1 MCHCEARLVGAWQ
14 SLTILNLGGWSTHKS
29 KICYNLKW
37 ESEVSKILDKINA
50 PSDVKGLNQDELAE
64 LCSELRELLVSQV
77 SQNGGHL
84 ASSLGVVELTVA
96 LHRVFDSPKDKI
108 IWDVGHQ
115 SYVHKLLTGRREQFP
130 SLRQYQGLSGFPD
143 RDESPHDAFTTG
155 HGGTSVSAALGMA
168 LSRDLTGD
176 DHHVVAVIGDGCL
189 TCGMTYEALNHAGH
203 LETRLIVVLND
214 NGMSISPTVGA
225 LAKRLNV
232 IRITSPYIQAKEQT
246 YRLLSLLPGG
256 KRLRRALHRL
266 KEGAKA
272 VVMPSIMWEQLGFTY
287 LGPVDGHNIAEL
299 EKALTRARNYSR
311 PVIVHA
317 LTTKGKG
324 YKPAEDNP
332 TRFHGLSPKSESL
345 STTPTYSQIF
355 AQTVGGLLRNNP
367 SVVVISAAM
376 VEGNSL
382 SPLVKE
388 FPQHIYDVG
397 ISEQHAVTL
406 AAGLATQGFIPV
418 VAIYSTFLQRAFD
431 QILHD
436 VCLPDLPVIFALDRS
451 GIVGED
457 GKTHQGLFD
466 LSYLSLMP
474 NMIVCAPK
482 DENELQDLLYTALT
496 AGHPMAIRY
505 PRGRGT
511 GVPLVTEL
519 HQIPIGKAEIIKQGE
534 DIVIIGIGST
544 VMPSLEAAEHLALR
558 GIDAMVINAR
568 FAKPLDTE
576 LILDVANHTQKVV
589 IVEENVL
596 SGGFGAAVL
605 ELLEKAEASDIKVKR
620 LGIPDEFVTHGK
632 QDFLRSHYH
641 LDALGIAKECSDFLA
656 HIQTKTGGESHTT
669 ILNSNF

>member
-1 MCHCEARLVGAWQ
+1 L
-14 SLTILNLGGWSTHKS
+14 
-29 KICYNLKW
+29 
-37 ESEVSKILDKINA
+37 SKILDKINA
-50 PSDVKGLNQDELAE
+50 PSDVKGLNQNELGE
-64 LCSELRELLVSQV
+64 LCSELRELLVSRV
-77 SQNGGHL
+77 SENGGHL
-84 ASSLGVVELTVA
+84 ASNLGAVELTVA

-143 RDESPHDAFTTG
+143 SDESLHDAFTTG
-155 HGGTSVSAALGMA
+155 HGGTSISAALGMA
-168 LSRDLTGD
+168 LSRDLARGK
-176 DHHVVAVIGDGCL
+176 HHVVAIIGDGCL

-203 LETRLIVVLND
+203 LGTRLIVVLND

-225 LAKRLNV
+225 IAKRLNAV
-232 IRITSPYIQAKEQT
+232 RTTRGYIRAKKQT
-246 YRLLSLLPGG
+246 NRLLSLLPGG
-256 KRLRRALHRL
+256 KRLQGALRRLR
-266 KEGAKA
+266 EGVKA
-272 VVMPSIMWEQLGFTY
+272 VVMPTMMWEQLGFTY
-287 LGPVDGHNIAEL
+287 LGPINGHNTAEL
-299 EKALTRARNYSR
+299 EAALTQARNYYK
-311 PVIVHA
+311 PVIVHV

-332 TRFHGLSPKSESL
+332 TDFHGLSPKSEGL
-345 STTPTYSQIF
+345 GTIPTYSQIF
-355 AQTVGGLLRNNP
+355 ARTVGGLLRDNP
-367 SVVVISAAM
+367 RVVVISAAM

-382 SPLVKE
+382 SSLVKK
-388 FPQHIYDVG
+388 FPRRIYDVG

-406 AAGLATQGFIPV
+406 AAGLATQGFIPI

-431 QILHD
+431 QVLHD

-457 GKTHQGLFD
+457 GKTHQGIFD
-466 LSYLSLMP
+466 LSYLNLMP

-482 DENELQDLLYTALT
+482 DENELQDLLYTALN
-496 AGHPMAIRY
+496 AEHPLAIRY
-505 PRGRGT
+505 PRGRGA
-511 GVPLVTEL
+511 GVPLAPEL
-519 HQIPIGKAEIIKQGE
+519 HQLPIGKAEIIKQGE

-576 LILDVANHTQKVV
+576 LILDVANHTKKMV
-589 IVEENVL
+589 IVEENIL

-605 ELLEKAEASDIKVKR
+605 ELLGKAEALDVKVKR

-632 QDFLRSHYH
+632 QDFLRSLYH
-641 LDALGIAKECSDFLA
+641 LDALGIAKECVDFLA
-656 HIQTKTGGESHTT
+656 RVPAKAG
-669 ILNSNF
+669 

>member
-1 MCHCEARLVGAWQ
+1 
-14 SLTILNLGGWSTHKS
+14 
-29 KICYNLKW
+29 
-37 ESEVSKILDKINA
+37 VSSILDRTND
-50 PSDVKGLNQDELAE
+50 PSDLKGLTHDELRE
-64 LCSELRELLVSQV
+64 LCSELRELLVSKV
-77 SQNGGHL
+77 SENGGHL
-84 ASSLGVVELTVA
+84 ASNLGVVELTVA

-115 SYVHKLLTGRREQFP
+115 SYVHKLLTGRREQFH
-130 SLRQYQGLSGFPD
+130 SLRRYQGLSGFPD

-155 HGGTSVSAALGMA
+155 HGGTSISAALGMTLA
-168 LSRDLTGD
+168 RDRAGD
-176 DHHVVAVIGDGCL
+176 GHHVVAVIGDGCL

-203 LETRLIVVLND
+203 LGTRFIVVLND

-225 LAKRLNV
+225 IARRLNV
-232 IRITSPYIQAKEQT
+232 VRTTRGYVRAKKQT
-246 YRLLSLLPGG
+246 NRLLSLLPGG
-256 KRLRRALHRL
+256 KKLQAALRRLR
-266 KEGAKA
+266 EGVKA
-272 VVMPSIMWEQLGFTY
+272 VVMPTMMWEQLGFTY
-287 LGPVDGHNIAEL
+287 LGPIDGHNLADL
-299 EKALTRARNYSR
+299 EIVLAQARNYYK
-311 PVIVHA
+311 PVIVHV
-317 LTTKGKG
+317 LTKKGKG

-332 TRFHGLSPKSESL
+332 THFHGLSPRSEGVD
-345 STTPTYSQIF
+345 TVPTYSQVF
-355 AQTVGGLLRNNP
+355 ARTVGGLLRDNP
-367 SVVVISAAM
+367 KVVVISAAM

-382 SPLVKE
+382 SSLVKE
-388 FPQHIYDVG
+388 FPQRIYDVG

-406 AAGLATQGFIPV
+406 AAGLATQGFIPI

-431 QILHD
+431 QVLHD

-457 GKTHQGLFD
+457 GKTHQGIFD

-482 DENELQDLLYTALT
+482 DGNELQDLLYTALNT
-496 AGHPMAIRY
+496 EHPMAIRY

-511 GVPLVTEL
+511 GVPFATEL
-519 HQIPIGKAEIIKQGE
+519 HQLPIGKAEMMKHGE

-544 VMPSLEAAEHLALR
+544 VMPSLEAAEHLALG

-576 LILDVANHTQKVV
+576 LILDVASHTKKMV

-605 ELLEKAEASDIKVKR
+605 ELLEQAGVSDVKVKR

-632 QDFLRSHYH
+632 QDFLRSLYH
-641 LDALGIAKECSDFLA
+641 LDAPGIAKECVDFLA
-656 HIQTKTGGESHTT
+656 HIQTEAEKEFHTAMPQ
-669 ILNSNF
+669 

>member
-1 MCHCEARLVGAWQ
+1 M
-14 SLTILNLGGWSTHKS
+14 SKS
-29 KICYNLKW
+29 RICYNLRW
-37 ESEVSKILDKINA
+37 ESDVSSILDRTND
-50 PSDVKGLNQDELAE
+50 PSDLKGLTHDELRE
-64 LCSELRELLVSQV
+64 LCSELRELLVSKV
-77 SQNGGHL
+77 SENGGHL
-84 ASSLGVVELTVA
+84 ASNLGVVELTVA

-115 SYVHKLLTGRREQFP
+115 SYVHKLLTGRREQFH
-130 SLRQYQGLSGFPD
+130 SLRRYQGLSGFPD

-155 HGGTSVSAALGMA
+155 HGGTSISAALGMTLA
-168 LSRDLTGD
+168 RDRAGD
-176 DHHVVAVIGDGCL
+176 GHHVVAVIGDGCL

-203 LETRLIVVLND
+203 LGTRFIVVLND

-225 LAKRLNV
+225 IARRLNV
-232 IRITSPYIQAKEQT
+232 VRTTRGYVRAKKQT
-246 YRLLSLLPGG
+246 NRLLSLLPGG
-256 KRLRRALHRL
+256 KKLQAALRRLR
-266 KEGAKA
+266 EGVKA
-272 VVMPSIMWEQLGFTY
+272 VVMPTMMWEQLGFTY
-287 LGPVDGHNIAEL
+287 LGPIDGHNLADL
-299 EKALTRARNYSR
+299 EIVLAQARNYYK
-311 PVIVHA
+311 PVIVHV
-317 LTTKGKG
+317 LTKKGKG

-332 TRFHGLSPKSESL
+332 THFHGLSPRSEGVD
-345 STTPTYSQIF
+345 TVPTYSQVF
-355 AQTVGGLLRNNP
+355 ARTVGGLLRDNP
-367 SVVVISAAM
+367 KVVVISAAM

-382 SPLVKE
+382 SSLVKE
-388 FPQHIYDVG
+388 FPQRIYDVG

-406 AAGLATQGFIPV
+406 AAGLATQGFIPI

-431 QILHD
+431 QVLHD

-457 GKTHQGLFD
+457 GKTHQGIFD

-482 DENELQDLLYTALT
+482 DGNELQDLLYTALNT
-496 AGHPMAIRY
+496 EHPMAIRY

-511 GVPLVTEL
+511 GVPFATEL
-519 HQIPIGKAEIIKQGE
+519 HQLPIGKAEMMKHGE

-544 VMPSLEAAEHLALR
+544 VMPSLEAAEHLALG

-576 LILDVANHTQKVV
+576 LILDVASHTKKMV

-605 ELLEKAEASDIKVKR
+605 ELLEQAGTSDVKVKR

-632 QDFLRSHYH
+632 QDFLRSLYH
-641 LDALGIAKECSDFLA
+641 LDAPGIAKECVDFLA
-656 HIQTKTGGESHTT
+656 HIQTEAEKEFHTAMPQ
-669 ILNSNF
+669 